1 MLREKA
7 PVRHRSDGV
16 ATELTTRRSLRKPH
30 SETRCRLAL
39 QPIGTA
45 GFEFNGPHAGPLF
58 YRHLRARSDRIGTY
72 RLLWTG
78 KHYGKH
84 ICRVSSLSWL
94 SAASRRSH
102 EATPARQRAHRTF
115 SRSMMA
121 WMRGSDRMGA

>member
-1 MLREKA
+1 MALLPGICVKTSWTGCSRRKSPTA
-7 PVRHRSDGV
+7 KV
-16 ATELTTRRSLRKPH
+16 AAGLDLH
-30 SETRCRLAL
+30 SV
-39 QPIGTA
+39 GTA

-102 EATPARQRAHRTF
+102 EGTPTR
-115 SRSMMA
+115 
-121 WMRGSDRMGA
+121 